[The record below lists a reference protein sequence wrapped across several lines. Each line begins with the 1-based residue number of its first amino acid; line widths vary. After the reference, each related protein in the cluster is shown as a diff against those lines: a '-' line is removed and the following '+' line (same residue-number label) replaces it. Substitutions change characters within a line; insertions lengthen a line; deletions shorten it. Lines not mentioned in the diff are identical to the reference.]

1 MNSKVSYDPV
11 LVTGVERSGS
21 TIIARILTM
30 CGMWA
35 GSCNNMLENTMIHSL
50 HYEELPQTIFP
61 QTKNIP
67 IPANWNDLI
76 TNQIQSEGWSGQP
89 WFVKGGILSQYW
101 PVWNYAYPDAKWL
114 IVRRRTGDIIQS
126 CMKTGYMRKFKDT
139 ETLKLLNLEKEE
151 DGWLWLI
158 HQYENKFVEM
168 IQAGLNCRVIWPE
181 RMVTGNFEQ
190 IYETIK
196 WLGLEWNKNIP
207 EVIAP
212 LLDKSRR

>member
-30 CGMWA
+30 CGVWS

-114 IVRRRTGDIIQS
+114 IIRRRTGDIIQS

>member
-30 CGMWA
+30 CGVWS

-61 QTKNIP
+61 QTKTIS

-151 DGWLWLI
+151 DGWLWLV